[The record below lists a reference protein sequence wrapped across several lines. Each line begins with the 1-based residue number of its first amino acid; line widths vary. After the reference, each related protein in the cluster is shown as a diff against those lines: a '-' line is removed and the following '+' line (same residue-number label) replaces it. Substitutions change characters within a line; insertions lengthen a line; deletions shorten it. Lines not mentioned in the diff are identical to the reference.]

1 MNSNRHSKVI
11 NSTVSRSSNADLNTF
26 VLEKDIFSNI
36 FNKDIKRVFIY
47 KKSERLAKAI
57 YLITPAFRESPSLRD
72 RLDKIAIR
80 IVDAAILSPSKT
92 KEVLSKELLA
102 LSSVLSIAQ
111 TGRLLSNM
119 NVELIAHEAHVLLQE
134 VASYEE
140 PRLFLDDIP
149 SLAELAKEVGGSSVM
164 QSQINKT
171 TNNTPTTSR
180 EIYQNKTNKGHGLS
194 KGQVKDKSSI
204 STRREAVIAVVRSK
218 GSAYIKDVSMVIRN
232 VSEKTIQ
239 RELAALVKD
248 GVLTRSGERRWTS
261 YSVSNK

>member
-11 NSTVSRSSNADLNTF
+11 NSTASRSSNADLNAF

-119 NVELIAHEAHVLLQE
+119 NVELITREAHILLQE

-149 SLAELAKEVGGSSVM
+149 SLAELAKEVGGSGVM

-171 TNNTPTTSR
+171 INNTPTASR
-180 EIYQNKTNKGHGLS
+180 ETYQNKTNKGHGIS

-204 STRREAVIAVVRSK
+204 STRREAVVAVVRSK
-218 GSAYIKDVSMVIRN
+218 GNAYIKDVSMVIRN

-239 RELAALVKD
+239 RELASLVKD

-261 YSVSNK
+261 YSVSGK

>member
-1 MNSNRHSKVI
+1 MNGNRHSKVI
-11 NSTVSRSSNADLNTF
+11 NSTVTRSGNADLNTF

-57 YLITPAFRESPSLRD
+57 HLITPAFKESPSLRD
-72 RLDKIAIR
+72 RLDKVAIR

-119 NVELIAHEAHVLLQE
+119 NAELIAHEAHVLLQE

-149 SLAELAKEVGGSSVM
+149 SLAELAKEVGSSSTM
-164 QSQINKT
+164 QPQMNERVS
-171 TNNTPTTSR
+171 NTPTAPR
-180 EIYQNKTNKGHGLS
+180 EIYQNKTNKGQQHA
-194 KGQVKDKSSI
+194 KGQVKDKQQN
-204 STRREAVIAVVRSK
+204 STRRDAVIAVVRSK

-239 RELAALVKD
+239 RELAALVKE

-261 YSVSNK
+261 YSVSVK